1 MFAGGGGKLDDSATL
16 LQVARRTLARQA
28 LERVNCQLMPRQDT
42 FGTFHQRGEHS
53 QGERGL
59 GWFRGRFILL
69 WAPSAIALR
78 VVQMMRRHRQ
88 RRIGI

>member
-1 MFAGGGGKLDDSATL
+1 
-16 LQVARRTLARQA
+16 
-28 LERVNCQLMPRQDT
+28 MPRQDT